1 MSAARVRARFAA
13 IPAAAALDLLAHRL
27 GSPVSRTAARYG
39 SAVALLGIARTAGV
53 SWAELGLDR
62 KQLGSGVRTGVVAG
76 ACAAAAIV
84 AAAALPATRGLFLDD
99 RAAPAASRGDLAAG
113 LARITLAAV
122 PPEELTYRSA
132 LYGLLLGNGTRAGAV
147 TWPSVLFGVSHV
159 LPTLSTMS
167 KTAIG
172 QHLVHRPLRQAA
184 FVAGN
189 VAVTSAAGAV
199 FAWLRL
205 RSGSVLAPVLAH
217 AALNDSA
224 LVAGRVAHR
233 LGRERGTGAQ
243 GRGRAG
249 EGEA

>member
-1 MSAARVRARFAA
+1 MRAARVRARFAA
-13 IPAAAALDLLAHRL
+13 IPAAAALDVLAHRL
-27 GSPVSRTAARYG
+27 GNPASRTAARYG
-39 SAVALLGIARTAGV
+39 AAVALLGIARMAGV
-53 SWAELGLDR
+53 SWTELGLDR
-62 KQLGSGVRTGVVAG
+62 RQLGSGVRTGVLASG
-76 ACAAAAIV
+76 CAAAAIF
-84 AAAALPATRGLFLDD
+84 AGAALPATRGLFLDD
-99 RAAPAASRGDLAAG
+99 RAAQAADRGDLAAG

-132 LYGLLLGNGTRAGAV
+132 LYGLLLGNGTRVGAV

-159 LPTLSTMS
+159 LPTLSTMG

-172 QHLVHRPLRQAA
+172 HHLVHRPLRQAA

-205 RSGSVLAPVLAH
+205 RSGSVFAPLLAH

-233 LGRERGTGAQ
+233 LGRGRGTAAQ
-243 GRGRAG
+243 GRNRAG
-249 EGEA
+249 